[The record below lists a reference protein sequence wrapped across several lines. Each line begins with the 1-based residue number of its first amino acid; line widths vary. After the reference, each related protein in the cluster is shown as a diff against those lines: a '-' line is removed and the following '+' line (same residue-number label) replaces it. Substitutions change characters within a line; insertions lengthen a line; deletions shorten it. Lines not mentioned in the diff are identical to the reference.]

1 MDSSMTLVFIITAFS
16 LGAVIVW
23 KKDTIPQQL
32 RKFMALTTLGLVLF
46 AFFLIVYSFITLGS
60 AS

>member
-1 MDSSMTLVFIITAFS
+1 MDSSITLVFIITAFS

-23 KKDTIPQQL
+23 KKDTIPPQL
-32 RKFMALTTLGLVLF
+32 RKFMALTTLVFILF

>member
-1 MDSSMTLVFIITAFS
+1 MDSSITLAFIITAFS

-23 KKDTIPQQL
+23 KKDTVPQQL
-32 RKFMALTTLGLVLF
+32 RKFMAITTLALILF
-46 AFFLIVYSFITLGS
+46 AFFLIVYSFVTLGS